1 MEVKEFIKGQLD
13 GADQSIKRTIDTLTQ
28 EEIAWQPKSGCNTIG
43 LILFHVFK
51 TEDAFINHMVNGK
64 PELWETDK
72 WYEKVGLPANVEAAH
87 FSGPEQVDA
96 FKVPKL
102 QAILDYGTAVH
113 KNTLAYLDTLKPADF
128 DKKIEMRFGPM
139 PLAVVFSILVSHA
152 ASHTGEMSYIRGL
165 KRGMDK

>member
-1 MEVKEFIKGQLD
+1 MEVKEFIKGQFD
-13 GADQSIKRTIDTLTQ
+13 GADQAIKRVVDTLTQ
-28 EEIAWQPKSGCNTIG
+28 EEISWQPKGGCNTIG
-43 LILFHVFK
+43 LILFHIYK

-64 PELWETDK
+64 QELWETDK
-72 WYEKVGLPANVEAAH
+72 WYEKVGVPANVETAH

-102 QAILDYGTAVH
+102 KAIIDYGAVVR
-113 KNTLAYLDTLKPADF
+113 KATLAYLNTIKPEDL
-128 DKKIEMRFGPM
+128 DKKIEMHFGPLPM
-139 PLAVVFSILVSHA
+139 AMVFSILVSHA